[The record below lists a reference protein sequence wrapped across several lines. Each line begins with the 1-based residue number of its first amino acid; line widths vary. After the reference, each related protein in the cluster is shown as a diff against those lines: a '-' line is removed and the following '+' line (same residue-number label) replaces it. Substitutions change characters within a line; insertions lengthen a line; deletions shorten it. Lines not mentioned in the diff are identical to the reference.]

1 MRVRNHQPGIERPG
15 YPVPRTGG
23 GRGGGRVRYRG
34 TYGKETYTWGGGSTW
49 AMYSVVYVQRG
60 RVQSGVNTARHRAEL
75 RRREWQG
82 IEKEVTGKSG
92 PDPDPT
98 CS

>member
-1 MRVRNHQPGIERPG
+1 M
-15 YPVPRTGG
+15 
-23 GRGGGRVRYRG
+23 RYRG
-34 TYGKETYTWGGGSTW
+34 TYGKETYTWGRGSTW

-60 RVQSGVNTARHRAEL
+60 RAGVNTARHRAEV
-75 RRREWQG
+75 RQDRAGAGNGRVSR
-82 IEKEVTGKSG
+82 EVTGKSG